1 MLIVNFNEIMVKRLL
16 LLVLRLQTLQS
27 SFLILAAEEFRVGLL
42 LKLLPVVSFNQRP
55 CLLLKV
61 QIQCHY
67 IPTVATAPNHLA

>member
-42 LKLLPVVSFNQRP
+42 LKLLPVISLN
-55 CLLLKV
+55 
-61 QIQCHY
+61 
-67 IPTVATAPNHLA
+67 